1 MRGQF
6 LFQCGF
12 GFLVEFRNLKTQALT
27 GIRCYN
33 SLTAASDNGNPVT
46 PRQGLADQRLI
57 DALDWLVSGSESSM
71 QSIDALLTWGS
82 SSGSDVFVGYVVAL
96 SSKISP

>member
-1 MRGQF
+1 
-6 LFQCGF
+6 
-12 GFLVEFRNLKTQALT
+12 
-27 GIRCYN
+27 
-33 SLTAASDNGNPVT
+33 
-46 PRQGLADQRLI
+46 
-57 DALDWLVSGSESSM
+57 M